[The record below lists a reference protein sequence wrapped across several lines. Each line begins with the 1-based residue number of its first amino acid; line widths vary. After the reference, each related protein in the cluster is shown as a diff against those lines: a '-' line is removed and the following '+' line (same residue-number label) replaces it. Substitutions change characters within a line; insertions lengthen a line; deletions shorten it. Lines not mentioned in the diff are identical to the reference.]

1 MPWDEFNS
9 FCKDVFNT
17 KYSFVSIN
25 KDATI
30 DEGKICKKFKSDIYS

>member
-9 FCKDVFNT
+9 FCQDVFNT

-30 DEGKICKKFKSDIYS
+30 DEGKNLQKFKSNIYS